1 MLLVLLAALLGL
13 VLAVA
18 GITLRQREAPQR
30 LLLILLGILLLL
42 VAGWLYLDRAPEQRA
57 ERRTWAPAT
66 PAEPLAMDQA
76 FSDAVGLPDF
86 AEDSD
91 SSPSPV
97 AGAESAEAEND
108 GANPSTP
115 AARSDKQES
124 RQASRTDRPVDD
136 RPAPARKP
144 SSEKQPAPAAVPIRD
159 RSMAAKQPRSTPE
172 MDRAAVNPASKA
184 APGKSKGDV
193 HCCGWQPVPEL
204 RDYPTLDYQAGAPV
218 YVDPAP
224 ARSGPQQFQPALPAG
239 EELACRTDP
248 TLGAPGLCVIVRNR
262 LGPRQQREV
271 LRLFVEGRPVGRYE
285 LNTGQPSMNLPI
297 QFSRP
302 GRYGY
307 RLVGYVDYPEGRA
320 QLNSTGVFDV
330 RPGAVFDVMID
341 ELRDTVFLE
350 HDPYSRAVTR

>member
-13 VLAVA
+13 VLVVA

-91 SSPSPV
+91 NSLSPE
-97 AGAESAEAEND
+97 AGAAGGN
-108 GANPSTP
+108 T
-115 AARSDKQES
+115 AADSGKLDS
-124 RQASRTDRPVDD
+124 RQPARTDQPVDD

-144 SSEKQPAPAAVPIRD
+144 SPKTPPAASSSD
-159 RSMAAKQPRSTPE
+159 RGMAANQQGSTPK
-172 MDRAAVNPASKA
+172 MDRAATSPASKA
-184 APGKSKGDV
+184 APGKSSDDV
-193 HCCGWQPVPEL
+193 QCCGWQPVPEL
-204 RDYPTLDYQAGAPV
+204 RDYPTLDYQAAAPV

-224 ARSGPQQFQPALPAG
+224 ARSGPQQFQSAPPAG

-285 LNTGQPSMNLPI
+285 LNNGQPSMNLPI

-330 RPGAVFDVMID
+330 LPCAVFDVIID